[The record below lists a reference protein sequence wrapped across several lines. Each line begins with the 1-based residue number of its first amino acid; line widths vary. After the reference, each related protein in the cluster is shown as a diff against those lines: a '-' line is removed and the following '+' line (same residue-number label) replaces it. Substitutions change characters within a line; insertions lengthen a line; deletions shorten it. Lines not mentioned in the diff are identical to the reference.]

1 MYKIIA
7 GNFSAKFIAAVVNLL
22 IAVLVSQLLGAQGKG
37 EQSLIIVTISLI
49 VLFNN
54 FVGGASVVY
63 LTPRNP
69 LKHIV
74 VPSYVWALLVNS
86 CAGVIMYYWTEMSV
100 SMAFSI
106 AVLSGI
112 SSFTAVNTSILVGQ
126 MQIAKH
132 NIVNVLIP
140 VLTILVLVLLSLFAA
155 TFSIQSYILSL
166 YIAYGI
172 SFLMSWVYVFKHT
185 AKSDAVLTITSFF
198 TAFKQLLFFGT
209 QNQLAHIFQ
218 LLNFRLSYYI
228 LEHNSGQ
235 AAVGIYS
242 NGISIVE
249 SVWMITGSICI
260 YQYSVIANNT
270 DKESAFRLTENLTK
284 LGFFL
289 SLLAILVLVFIP
301 SSFYQWL
308 FGAEFG
314 EISEIILI
322 MIPGI
327 WFFNY
332 AKILGH
338 FFSGIGKY
346 YVYAIASMVGF
357 ALTLVLLFVV
367 FKELTIHQ
375 AAITASSTYM
385 LTAAIVLGFYLKE
398 GGKLVL
404 FFSAREVKGIC
415 SRFLSRGR

>member
-7 GNFSAKFIAAVVNLL
+7 GNFSVKFIAAVVNLL
-22 IAVLVSQLLGAQGKG
+22 IAVLVSQFLGAQGKG

-69 LKHIV
+69 LNHIII
-74 VPSYVWALLVNS
+74 PSYVWALVVN
-86 CAGVIMYYWTEMSV
+86 CVAGGVLYFLGGMTLFTV
-100 SMAFSI
+100 SSI
-106 AVLSGI
+106 AFLSFI
-112 SSFTAVNTSILVGQ
+112 ASLTAVNTSILVGQ
-126 MQIAKH
+126 MKISKH
-132 NIVNVLIP
+132 NVVTVLIP
-140 VLTILVLVLLSLFAA
+140 ILTIGVLLLFIGMNT
-155 TFSIQSYILSL
+155 TFSIQSYIYALYFAYGVSFFLSL
-166 YIAYGI
+166 I
-172 SFLMSWVYVFKHT
+172 YVFKSSKFNQKRLRLSEFVS
-185 AKSDAVLTITSFF
+185 ALKR
-198 TAFKQLLFFGT
+198 LLFLGT

-235 AAVGIYS
+235 ASVGIYS

-260 YQYSVIANNT
+260 YQYSAIANNQN
-270 DKESAFRLTENLTK
+270 KESAFRLTENLTK

-289 SLLAILVLVFIP
+289 SLIAILVLAVIP

-308 FGAEFG
+308 FGSEFG

-346 YVYAIASMVGF
+346 YVYAIASAVGF
-357 ALTLVLLFVV
+357 LLTVILVFFV
-367 FKELTIHQ
+367 FSDLTIQQ
-375 AAITASSTYM
+375 AAITASLTYM
-385 LTAAIVLGFYLKE
+385 LTSAIVLGFYLKE
-398 GGKLVL
+398 GGRLVL
-404 FFSAREVKGIC
+404 FFSVKEVKAF
-415 SRFLSRGR
+415 FLRAKRS